1 MLTIVV
7 PSEEIY
13 DEASNKFIQVKGT
26 TLQLEHSLISI
37 SKWESKWHK
46 IFLDE
51 QTKRTNDETLD
62 YIKCMTLT
70 PNVDPMVYYILKAD
84 NLKKINDY
92 INNPMSATT
101 FNEKQLKK
109 MTMGKPKQDE
119 KMSSELIYYWMVA
132 AQIPFECEKWHLNR
146 LLTLIRICGIKSEPP
161 KKMSRSD
168 VADKYRNTNAARRAA
183 EAAHRPH

>member
-13 DEASNKFIQVKGT
+13 DEATNKFIQVKGT
-26 TLQLEHSLISI
+26 TLQLEHSLVSI
-37 SKWESKWHK
+37 SKWEAKWHK

-51 QTKRTNDETLD
+51 NVKKTEEEVLD

-70 PNVDPMVYYILKAD
+70 QNVNPMIYYILKPD
-84 NLKKINDY
+84 NLDEINKY
-92 INNPMSATT
+92 INNSMTATT
-101 FNEKQLKK
+101 FNEAQLKK
-109 MTMGKPKQDE
+109 MTMGKPKQNE

-132 AQIPFECEKWHLNR
+132 AQIPFECQKWHLNR

-161 KKMSRSD
+161 KKMSKSD
-168 VADKYRNTNAARRAA
+168 LADKYRNVNAARRAA
-183 EAAHRPH
+183 ARKPH